1 MFWSA
6 MASPKDADKLGMIAF
21 QFPPYFIANGPNFDY
36 LASLLERGPEL
47 RYRSSSAI
55 RTGFAR
61 RLSVPPR

>member
-6 MASPKDADKLGMIAF
+6 MAWPKDADKLGMIAF
-21 QFPPYFIANGPNFDY
+21 QFPPYFIAKGPNFDY

-55 RTGFAR
+55 RAGFAR